1 MIRTSTDYA
10 QTLGKPT
17 KVVTSVQKLLLL
29 VLGLCAPTMSDL
41 GEVLQD
47 QCSLLRRVP
56 LPQRRRLLPLRVAL
70 YRVYLI
76 TREP

>member
-10 QTLGKPT
+10 QTLRMRKPT

-29 VLGLCAPTMSDL
+29 VLGLCAPTMSDM

-47 QCSLLRRVP
+47 QCSL
-56 LPQRRRLLPLRVAL
+56 
-70 YRVYLI
+70 
-76 TREP
+76 